1 MACGETTLPDHDQ
14 MKLQQRILA
23 DFGEFALRSE
33 NLDDVLTEACRF
45 VGKALGTD
53 LAKVLEIEEAEQ
65 TLFVRAGV
73 GWGPGVVG
81 HVRLP
86 MGERSSKTYSV
97 EKGVPVVTPDIRKDD
112 RFDFPKFMVNAGVCG
127 AVNVPIFLPGG
138 KRYGLLQVDS
148 RQTWQPDEQAI
159 EFLRT
164 YSTILGPVIDRL
176 HKIHALE
183 RAENRNETLLREL
196 QHRIKNNIGAI
207 TGFVHMRLRKAQSE
221 EVRDELRVVA
231 ERIEALRLV
240 HELVYAAKGT
250 DRLPLR
256 SYVTQLLEGV
266 LALHEDLPVRLDADI
281 DDLEVSTDTAIPL
294 GLILSEFATNS
305 LKHAFSD
312 DSGCLAIEARQRS
325 DQLWVRIG
333 DNGKGLPREKVA
345 SRPGTG
351 TGMALIAGLSRQIGA
366 KPEWSSDNGTSL
378 CLEFRY

>member
-1 MACGETTLPDHDQ
+1 MPDHDQ
-14 MKLQQRILA
+14 MKIQQRILA
-23 DFGEFALRSE
+23 DFGEFALRSKE
-33 NLDDVLTEACRF
+33 LDEVLAEACRL
-45 VGKALGTD
+45 VGEALGTD
-53 LAKVLEIEEAEQ
+53 LAKVLEIESVEQ

-73 GWGPGVVG
+73 GWGEGVVG

-86 MGERSSKTYSV
+86 MGERSSETYSV
-97 EKGVPVVTPDIRKDD
+97 EKGVPVVTPDIGKED
-112 RFDFPKFMVNAGVCG
+112 RFDFPEFMRNAGVRG

-138 KRYGLLQVDS
+138 KPYGLLQVDS
-148 RQTWQPDEQAI
+148 RKTWQPDEQAI

-183 RAENRNETLLREL
+183 QAENRNETLLREL

-207 TGFVHMRLRKAQSE
+207 TGLVHMRLRKAQSD

-266 LALHEDLPVRLDADI
+266 LALHEEMPVRLDADI
-281 DDLEVSTDTAIPL
+281 DDVEVSTDTAIPL
-294 GLILSEFATNS
+294 GLILNEFATNS

-312 DSGCLAIEARQRS
+312 GNGCLAVEARGREGRM
-325 DQLWVRIG
+325 WVKIG
-333 DNGKGLPREKVA
+333 DNGKGLPTEKSA

-366 KPEWSSDNGTSL
+366 KPEWSSDNGTAL

>member
-1 MACGETTLPDHDQ
+1 MTI
-14 MKLQQRILA
+14 QQRILA

-33 NLDDVLTEACRF
+33 DLDEVLTEACRL

-53 LAKVLEIEEAEQ
+53 LAKVLEIESTAQ
-65 TLFVRAGV
+65 MLFVRAGV
-73 GWGPGVVG
+73 GWGEGVVG

-86 MGERSSKTYSV
+86 MGERSSETYSV
-97 EKGVPVVTPDIRKDD
+97 EKGVPVVTPDIDKED
-112 RFDFPKFMVNAGVCG
+112 RFDFPEFMRNAGVRG

-138 KRYGLLQVDS
+138 KPYGLLQVDS
-148 RQTWQPDEQAI
+148 RKIWQPDEQTI

-207 TGFVHMRLRKAQSE
+207 TGLVHMRMRKAQSE

-256 SYVTQLLEGV
+256 SYITQLLEGV
-266 LALHEDLPVRLDADI
+266 LKLHEDMPVRLDAYI
-281 DDLEVSTDTAIPL
+281 DDVEVSTDTAIPL
-294 GLILSEFATNS
+294 GLILNEFATNS
-305 LKHAFSD
+305 LKHAFKD
-312 DSGCLAIEARQRS
+312 GSGCLAVEARRHE
-325 DQLWVRIG
+325 DRLWVRVS
-333 DNGKGLPREKVA
+333 DNGKGLPAEKNA

-351 TGMALIAGLSRQIGA
+351 TGMALITGLSRQIGA
-366 KPEWSSDNGTSL
+366 KLEWSSDNGTAL
-378 CLEFRY
+378 CLEFQY